1 MANWR
6 SNFLR
11 QLLGGDTMRDY
22 QHAARLYTDRTFA
35 LSPKNRFLYHVVFEI
50 NPLAT
55 GVSINSTEKLELG
68 MIVKRCDLP
77 SYSFNVEQKNQ
88 YNYKNY
94 VQTGITYQ
102 PVSIVLHDDMSDTAT
117 AFWRSYYQHY
127 IVDTNRQEGS
137 YKAASFGNTNTR
149 YDRFGLDTGN
159 NERFFTS
166 ISIFQLSRGLFKEY
180 KMMNP
185 VVNDWNNG

>member
-55 GVSINSTEKLELG
+55 GVSINSTE
-68 MIVKRCDLP
+68 
-77 SYSFNVEQKNQ
+77 
-88 YNYKNY
+88 
-94 VQTGITYQ
+94 
-102 PVSIVLHDDMSDTAT
+102 
-117 AFWRSYYQHY
+117 
-127 IVDTNRQEGS
+127 
-137 YKAASFGNTNTR
+137 
-149 YDRFGLDTGN
+149 
-159 NERFFTS
+159 
-166 ISIFQLSRGLFKEY
+166 
-180 KMMNP
+180 
-185 VVNDWNNG
+185 